1 MNSIISSYKKNQKGI
16 ILILLA
22 SICTT
27 VGQYMWKL
35 SAMHNIPYILIGF
48 LFYAVGAVG
57 MIIAL
62 KYGSFSVIHP
72 MMSMGYVFTIIV
84 SYLLLKESI
93 GVEKIIGV
101 MLIMLGVAF
110 IGIGD
115 E

>member
-1 MNSIISSYKKNQKGI
+1 MNSILSSFKKNQKGI
-16 ILILLA
+16 ILILIA

-27 VGQYMWKL
+27 IGQTLWKM
-35 SAMHNIPYILIGF
+35 SAMHNMLYILIGF
-48 LFYAVGAVG
+48 FFYGIGAVG

-84 SYLLLKESI
+84 SYILLRESV
-93 GVEKIIGV
+93 GFGKIIGV
-101 MLIMLGVAF
+101 ILIMFGVAF
-110 IGIGD
+110 IGLGD